1 LGVYDIFTLASNTV
15 TAVYGSTDNAVG
27 DNGTLYTSTVPE
39 PSSAS
44 LMLLGAAGVLALRR
58 LRKTNV

>member
-1 LGVYDIFTLASNTV
+1 V
-15 TAVYGSTDNAVG
+15 
-27 DNGTLYTSTVPE
+27 TSTVVPE

-44 LMLLGAAGVLALRR
+44 LMLLGSAGVLAFRR